1 MNFENRYQIPRIHD
15 LPNQFHGGII
25 FLNIDLRLS
34 YHQVRINDE
43 NIFRTTFRTR
53 YSHYEFIIM
62 PFGLTN
68 TLASF
73 MCLMNIIFNNYIDR
87 FLVVFINDILVYS
100 KNEQEHKEHFRTVL

>member
-1 MNFENRYQIPRIHD
+1 MTIKNKYPLPRIDD
-15 LPNQFHGGII
+15 LFYQFRVENLFSKIY
-25 FLNIDLRLS
+25 LRS
-34 YHQVRINDE
+34 GYHQVRINDE

-53 YSHYEFIIM
+53 YSHYEFFII

-73 MCLMNIIFNNYIDR
+73 MCLMNIIFNNYIDK

-100 KNEQEHKEHFRTVL
+100 KNEQEHKEHFRIVL